1 MRSMKKVIALVLT
14 AVLVMGLAACGNSG
28 SGSKDTKPAETKTE
42 SKAAETTPA
51 ATDAADNAGTTAPAE
66 ETTGGDDGAAA
77 GQIPLDG
84 SWPEE
89 KVKIGFVAF
98 DTTADQYLACM
109 DYFDYLSNYFNIEI
123 MSSESL
129 VDAEGELNFISDC
142 AAAGCKAIIGYY
154 NEAKAESAK
163 AAMDLGMYYWGG
175 FGGDEEAYNAVK
187 DNELYLGGYTLGDAE
202 YNAGRSM
209 AEALI
214 EQGCEKIALCSG
226 GAAFGVPMF
235 VDRTAGFNDAV
246 KEAQDAGKNVE
257 VVHTVEGWPGTDS
270 FTADQ
275 AAVLD
280 MDIDAIAST
289 FDVAMW
295 FQPLM
300 NSPKAGSVK
309 LAAIGEVGETYHDFF
324 NDGVVTCIVYDCEEV
339 VFGNAIPMILNSVN
353 GDGDVVRNAD
363 GTAALFPVQRWTV
376 TNSEE
381 YNAIYDLHESGTYV
395 VTGEDVAQLIKAYNP
410 DTTAEKFFDYYGSL
424 SVDSVK

>member
-1 MRSMKKVIALVLT
+1 MNSMKKVIALVL
-14 AVLVMGLAACGNSG
+14 AVVLVMGLAACGSSG
-28 SGSKDTKPAETKTE
+28 SGSKDTAAPDTKKTE
-42 SKAAETTPA
+42 TQAKADESKPDENADTTQAAEDTA
-51 ATDAADNAGTTAPAE
+51 ATEG
-66 ETTGGDDGAAA
+66 GAAA

-129 VDAEGELNFISDC
+129 ADAEGELNFISDC

-175 FGGDEEAYNAVK
+175 FGGDEEAYDAVK

-246 KEAQDAGKNVE
+246 KEAQDAGKTVE
-257 VVHTVEGWPGTDS
+257 VVYTVEGWPGTDS

-309 LAAIGEVGETYHDFF
+309 LAAIGEVGDTYHDFF

-376 TNSEE
+376 TSPEE
-381 YNAIYDLHESGTYV
+381 YNAIYDLHDSGTYA

-410 DTTAEKFFDYYGSL
+410 EITADAFFDYYGSL

>member
-1 MRSMKKVIALVLT
+1 MRSLKKVIALLLT
-14 AVLVMGLAACGNSG
+14 AVLAMGLMACGGSG
-28 SGSKDTKPAETKTE
+28 SGTKETKAPETKKTE
-42 SKAAETTPA
+42 TQGETKAPETTAGDETPA
-51 ATDAADNAGTTAPAE
+51 ATDAPDQTE
-66 ETTGGDDGAAA
+66 VQGGSAQ

-129 VDAEGELNFISDC
+129 ADAEGELNFISDC
-142 AAAGCKAIIGYY
+142 ASAGCKAIIGYY
-154 NEAKAESAK
+154 NEGKAESAK

-175 FGGDEEAYNAVK
+175 FGGDEEAYNEVK

-246 KEAQDAGKNVE
+246 KEAQDAGKSVE
-257 VVHTVEGWPGTDS
+257 VVYTVEGWPGTDS

-309 LAAIGEVGETYHDFF
+309 LAAIGEVGDTYHDFF

-339 VFGNAIPMILNSVN
+339 VFGNAIPMILNAVS
-353 GDGDVVRNAD
+353 GDGDVVRNSD

-376 TNSEE
+376 TSSDE
-381 YNAIYDLHESGTYV
+381 YNAIYNLHDGGSYV

-410 DTTAEKFFDYYGSL
+410 DTTAEKFFEYYGSL
-424 SVDSVK
+424 SVEAVK